1 MVILLKINEI
11 RKMSSEDLKKK
22 ITETK
27 EELFTM
33 RMQQANGTLEKP
45 AQLKSLRRDVARMKT
60 ILKERELNGGN
71 E

>member
-1 MVILLKINEI
+1 MKINEI
-11 RKMSSEDLKKK
+11 RKMSSEELSKK

-27 EELFTM
+27 EELFNK
-33 RMQQANGTLEKP
+33 RMQQANDNLEKP
-45 AQLKSLRRDVARMKT
+45 AQLRELRRDVARMKT